1 VTRLAALSGVL
12 VLLAVSAATASGPGS
27 LQAQSHRLGS
37 RTHRAVL
44 DLYVLDTRL
53 GNAQARL
60 RTLQTQA
67 AQLRAEQQ
75 LIAQN
80 IAATT
85 GTLAV
90 SRQQLGANLRTLYK
104 QGDTDPL
111 AVMLGS
117 QSLSDALTQIDDL
130 NRVARESEQVV
141 AVTSAAQVRLGRL
154 RATLAQRRAQ
164 VDADLAAAEATT
176 RELAAARSDK
186 LSYITWLRSE
196 QQLKQTQI
204 AALAARAQHAEVKS
218 QQIQAAATPPAPVPA
233 TTDPAATTT
242 TTPAAAPR
250 PSERT
255 LTVSSTGYSLPGH
268 TSTGIPVGWGVVAVD
283 PSVIPL
289 GTRLTIPGYG
299 DGVAADTGSAV
310 RGADIDLWFPTLA
323 QALAWGRRTVTITL
337 H

>member
-27 LQAQSHRLGS
+27 LQTASHELGS
-37 RTHRAVL
+37 RAHRAVL

-53 GNAQARL
+53 GTAQARL
-60 RTLQTQA
+60 RTLQLQA
-67 AQLRAEQQ
+67 IELRAQQ
-75 LIAQN
+75 QMLAQN

-90 SRQQLGANLRTLYK
+90 SQQQLGANLRTLYK

-117 QSLSDALTQIDDL
+117 QSLSDAITQIDDL

-141 AVTSAAQVRLGRL
+141 AVTSAAQARLGRL

-164 VDADLAAAEATT
+164 VGAALAAAEATT

-186 LSYITWLRSE
+186 LHYIRQLRSE
-196 QQLKQTQI
+196 QQLKQQQI
-204 AALAARAQHAEVKS
+204 AALAAKAQHAEVKS
-218 QQIQAAATPPAPVPA
+218 QQIQAAATPPVSTPS

-242 TTPAAAPR
+242 TSAAAPA
-250 PSERT
+250 PSGRT

-299 DGVAADTGSAV
+299 EGVAADTGSAV

-323 QALAWGRRTVTITL
+323 QARAWGRRTVTITL